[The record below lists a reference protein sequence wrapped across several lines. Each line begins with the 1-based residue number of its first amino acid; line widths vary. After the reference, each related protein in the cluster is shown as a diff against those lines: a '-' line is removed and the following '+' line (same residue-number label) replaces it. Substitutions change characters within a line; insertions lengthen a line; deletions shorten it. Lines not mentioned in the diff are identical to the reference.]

1 MRLDPWK
8 AERVVSEVLRLDG
21 VWTSFDRGHDRASV
35 LEDVSLS
42 VDAGEIVAVVGGG
55 GQGKTTLIRLA
66 SGTLLPDRGR
76 VCVNGVEV
84 ARLKDKQM
92 ARVLAGDVGLATGT
106 GPNARITV
114 REYIEIAAAAPK
126 EGWRRK
132 WRRRERRRMAT
143 AVLEDLGIS
152 ECASLRWE
160 HLSDWQR
167 VAVELAQAVIVQPR
181 LLLVDDI
188 ADGFG
193 LGQKKAVM
201 DLLEGFVRDHGC
213 GVFMAVSDHASA
225 LRAVRVWQ
233 LQRRGLRLMANHS
246 DDDVGDDERADVIP
260 LPRRR
265 SDAR

>member
-1 MRLDPWK
+1 M
-8 AERVVSEVLRLDG
+8 SEVLRLDG
-21 VWTSFDRGHDRASV
+21 VWASFERGRDCVSV
-35 LEDVSLS
+35 LEDVSLF
-42 VDAGEIVAVVGGG
+42 VDAGEVVAVVGGA

-66 SGTLLPDRGR
+66 SGTLVPERGR
-76 VCVNGVEV
+76 VCVNGMEV
-84 ARLKDKQM
+84 ACLKDKQL
-92 ARVLAGDVGLATGT
+92 ARTLAGDVGLATGA
-106 GPNARITV
+106 GPHARITV

-126 EGWRRK
+126 DGRRRK
-132 WRRRERRRMAT
+132 WRRLERRRMAT
-143 AVLEDLGIS
+143 AVLEELGIS
-152 ECASLRWE
+152 ECAGLRWE

-167 VAVELAQAVIVQPR
+167 VLVEFAQAVVVRPR

-193 LGQKKAVM
+193 LAQKKTMM
-201 DLLEGFVRDHGC
+201 DLLEGFARECGC

-246 DDDVGDDERADVIP
+246 DHGMGGDERGGVIP